1 MYRKGAAKGKAR
13 PSVACGRRRRTV
25 ANVGSSLVF
34 ALLTSSAPP
43 VWAATVDIQCPR
55 LVDPARGELEARARL
70 FLTSADME
78 TATIGLECDA
88 NNAWLIWTDGSK
100 TLIDPRTNLVEGT
113 LDAIEDRIARAK
125 RASSRAAGSSGGE
138 GPVGAEESSPTKPP
152 TSADTPPE
160 EPSLRAPL
168 APPERSGID
177 LEGGVGLA
185 LLSEF
190 WSGAYAAGVG
200 PRLDVGVG
208 VGRKLAIVISE
219 GARFAVGSGSSGQ
232 MMAFDLQAGLGYGAP
247 YQIRSGFGA
256 VAFVGA
262 ERLAAGALWVWS
274 ATASLGARASIATG
288 PLDAWFG
295 VDAMLRSD
303 TIETGQPRAATVP
316 HLSAVLSIGCFLPA
330 FAGGV
335 SSEPR
340 TGASVMPIARR

>member
-1 MYRKGAAKGKAR
+1 MLATAG
-13 PSVACGRRRRTV
+13 T
-25 ANVGSSLVF
+25 SLVF
-34 ALLTSSAPP
+34 SLLTSSAPA
-43 VWAATVDIQCPR
+43 WAATVDIQCPR

-78 TATIGLECDA
+78 SATIGLECDA
-88 NNAWLIWTDGSK
+88 NNAWLVWTDGTK

-125 RASSRAAGSSGGE
+125 RASSRAGGPGAGAAGASGGE
-138 GPVGAEESSPTKPP
+138 GPAGAEDASPTKPP

-160 EPSLRAPL
+160 EASLRAPP
-168 APPERSGID
+168 APLERSGID

-190 WSGAYAAGVG
+190 WTGAYSAGVG

-232 MMAFDLQAGLGYGAP
+232 MMAFDLQAGLSYGAP

-256 VAFVGA
+256 VFFVGA

-295 VDAMLRSD
+295 IDGMLRSD
-303 TIETGQPRAATVP
+303 TIETGQPRAAAVP
-316 HLSAVLSIGCFLPA
+316 HLSAILSIGCFLPA

-335 SSEPR
+335 SSEAR
-340 TGASVMPIARR
+340 TGASVTPIPRR